1 MGRRAKLQAPKTR
14 TAGAIYEGAVD
25 ALLGRED
32 DRLLTW
38 DVSRSE
44 ILDNVRTVEGIA
56 ELAKI
61 SPRTVRRQ
69 QVPPD
74 SVQALEF
81 VRDRRREIWRPLV
94 SSSEPLDWRNLTTR
108 YIHVLNIIIQ
118 LRGIKDR
125 GAFDEAETLLDQR
138 PGKKRLWRRKAR
150 IRASSKFVL
159 MSPEQLALFDRFCC
173 HYKMPGDKI
182 SVAQVCST
190 LRISRKGFEK
200 WLRTVPLKW
209 REVLRRLMLKRP
221 NAAAES
227 PMMPLTRRPSPDG
240 QQLDADDLKRMRIL
254 SSPT

>member
-1 MGRRAKLQAPKTR
+1 MGRRAKFQAPKTA
-14 TAGAIYEGAVD
+14 TEGAIHERGVD

-32 DRLLTW
+32 DHSLTW
-38 DVSRSE
+38 HVSRRE
-44 ILDNVRTVEGIA
+44 ILDRIRTVEGIA
-56 ELAKI
+56 ELAKV
-61 SPRTVRRQ
+61 SLRTVRRQ
-69 QVPPD
+69 RVPPN
-74 SVQALEF
+74 SLKALQF
-81 VRDRRREIWRPLV
+81 VRDRRREMWRPLV
-94 SSSEPLDWRNLTTR
+94 SSSVPLDWRNLTTR
-108 YIHVLNIIIQ
+108 YIHVLNTITE
-118 LRGIKDR
+118 LRGMKDR
-125 GAFDEAETLLDQR
+125 GAFDEAEMLLDPR

-150 IRASSKFVL
+150 TRAYSKVMPL
-159 MSPEQLALFDRFCC
+159 PPEQFALFDRFCC
-173 HYKMPGDKI
+173 YYKMPSDKI
-182 SVAQVCST
+182 SVAQVCSV